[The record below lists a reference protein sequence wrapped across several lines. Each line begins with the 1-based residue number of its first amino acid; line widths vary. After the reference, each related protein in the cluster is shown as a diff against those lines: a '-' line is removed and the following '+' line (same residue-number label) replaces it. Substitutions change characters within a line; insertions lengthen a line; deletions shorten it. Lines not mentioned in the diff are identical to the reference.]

1 MAGVKDDV
9 TLHDAR
15 LHEIAQRLGSAAAER
30 LDVEATAAA
39 VLRRLRER
47 PQTRMLWWMQP
58 AWLRAAAAVLVIAG
72 GVALVRSLGPTLPP
86 HPSHYVAEDLNG
98 LSAAELR
105 DVLSGL
111 DQTLN
116 QTAPLPSEPGLNEL
130 GPEQLKAVL
139 RSLEG

>member
-1 MAGVKDDV
+1 MAGVNDDSM
-9 TLHDAR
+9 LPDDR
-15 LHEIAQRLGSAAAER
+15 LREPAQRLGVQAAER

-39 VLRRLRER
+39 VVRRL
-47 PQTRMLWWMQP
+47 MQP

-72 GVALVRSLGPTLPP
+72 GVALVRSVGPRLPV
-86 HPSHYVAEDLNG
+86 HSSHYVAEDLNG
-98 LSAAELR
+98 LSADELR

-116 QTAPLPSEPGLNEL
+116 QTAPLQSEPGLNEL

>member
-1 MAGVKDDV
+1 MLPDS
-9 TLHDAR
+9 R
-15 LHEIAQRLGSAAAER
+15 LQALAQQLGAHAAER

-39 VLRRLRER
+39 VVRRLREQ
-47 PQTRMLWWMQP
+47 PQTRTVWWMRP

-72 GVALVRSLGPTLPP
+72 GVALVRSASPKFPA

-130 GPEQLKAVL
+130 GPDQLKAVL

>member
-1 MAGVKDDV
+1 MAGVNDDSM
-9 TLHDAR
+9 LPDDR
-15 LHEIAQRLGSAAAER
+15 LREPAKRLGVQAAER

-39 VLRRLRER
+39 VVRRLREQ
-47 PQTRMLWWMQP
+47 PQKPAVWWMQP

-72 GVALVRSLGPTLPP
+72 GVALVRSVGPRLPV

-98 LSAAELR
+98 LSADELR

-116 QTAPLPSEPGLNEL
+116 QTAPLQSEPGLNEL

>member
-47 PQTRMLWWMQP
+47 PQTRTLWWMQP
-58 AWLRAAAAVLVIAG
+58 AWLRAAAAVLVISG

-86 HPSHYVAEDLNG
+86 HPGHYVAEDLNG

-116 QTAPLPSEPGLNEL
+116 QTAPSPSEPGLNEL
-130 GPEQLKAVL
+130 SPEQLKAVL